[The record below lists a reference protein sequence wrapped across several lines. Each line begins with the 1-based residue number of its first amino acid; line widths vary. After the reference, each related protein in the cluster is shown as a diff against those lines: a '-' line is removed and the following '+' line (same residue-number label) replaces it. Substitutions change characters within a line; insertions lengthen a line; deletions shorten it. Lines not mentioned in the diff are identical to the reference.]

1 MTTDSLPRQMGR
13 CVCSFVTPPLE
24 AERVEALTAFVAR
37 RKAEGGAPTDFLS
50 ALPPHGD
57 SRMRLHAAVAAM
69 FFAFGIG
76 AGLWGGASG
85 AILIRAGVDAATF
98 GILLTVYTSAYLISM
113 SAGGAVAH
121 RFGVDRAL
129 SVSAI
134 LLGAAVCA
142 LLDASSEAWVAIA
155 LIVAGFLGGI
165 VDLLMNAEGARI
177 ERRLGRP
184 ILARLHAAASAGMAL
199 GAILGSLIAASAAP
213 WTAGL
218 LAALVLALAG
228 VAYYRAARTDPVP
241 STAVGSVGRGGLSF
255 APVLIGLGLLLG
267 VSIAAEL
274 AASLWSTLLL
284 HEEAPKLAAISGLG
298 AAFFSGCQAAPSA
311 FNADVQF
318 ALASAIFASSSLR
331 SLIAAPL
338 GFALVS
344 VQAGFAASV
353 AGFALIGVGTGPIV
367 PCGFALA
374 ARQSAAGPAVG
385 LASASLFSALS
396 RLPAPLM
403 TGAVAQAL
411 SLPIAFG
418 AFGLALAAT
427 AAATAIIAFVS
438 RARRSARKA

>member
-1 MTTDSLPRQMGR
+1 
-13 CVCSFVTPPLE
+13 
-24 AERVEALTAFVAR
+24 
-37 RKAEGGAPTDFLS
+37 LS
-50 ALPPHGD
+50 ALSPP
-57 SRMRLHAAVAAM
+57 REPRARLHAAVAAT

-85 AILIRAGVDAATF
+85 AILIRAGVDAGTF
-98 GILLTVYTSAYLISM
+98 GVLLTFYTGAYLIAM

-121 RFGVDRAL
+121 RFGVDQAL

-134 LLGAAVCA
+134 LFGAALCA
-142 LLDASSEAWVAIA
+142 VLDASSETWVATA
-155 LIVAGFLGGI
+155 LIVTGFLGGV

-213 WTAGL
+213 WAAGI

-228 VAYYRAARTDPVP
+228 VAYHRAARNDLPAPAPVG
-241 STAVGSVGRGGLSF
+241 AWGRSALSF
-255 APVLIGLGLLLG
+255 APALIGLGVVVG

-284 HEEAPKLAAISGLG
+284 REEAPKLAAISGLG
-298 AAFFSGCQAAPSA
+298 AAFFSACQAALRI
-311 FNADVQF
+311 NADAIRLRVSD
-318 ALASAIFASSSLR
+318 LRIIVASFV
-331 SLIAAPL
+331 IAAL

-344 VQAGFAASV
+344 AQAGFAASV

-396 RLPAPLM
+396 RLPAPLA
-403 TGAVAQAL
+403 TGAIAQAL
-411 SLPIAFG
+411 SLPIAFA
-418 AFGLALAAT
+418 AFALALVST
-427 AAATAIIAFVS
+427 AAAAGAIAFTS
-438 RARRSARKA
+438 RARRRKRKA